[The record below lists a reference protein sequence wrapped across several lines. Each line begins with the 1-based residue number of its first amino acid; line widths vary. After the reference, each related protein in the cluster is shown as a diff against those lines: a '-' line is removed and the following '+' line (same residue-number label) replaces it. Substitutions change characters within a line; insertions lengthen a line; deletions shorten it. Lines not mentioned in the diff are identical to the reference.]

1 MWWPMWW
8 HSRGFRSTLIS
19 VSGPLVRRLRLPAVG
34 TSPAAARAV
43 VAALLAEAELE
54 SLRDEAL
61 LLTSELVT
69 NGVIHA
75 GSPIELE
82 LVADGEGLQVTVTDF
97 AVPPAALMV
106 TEITAAN
113 RDDGEGGRGLLL
125 VSRLASR
132 WGTSHEPGGRAV
144 WFRIDHPGKPDDDTA
159 PSDSGATPTDADHDA
174 RPSGPH
180 HDGWPS
186 WPGPAGHGPVPDIR
200 TMIDAVVGPAGTEA
214 RAGGAGLRDLLDRL
228 GRGLS
233 AATATIIVDR
243 ADGIG
248 PQVLARYTSA
258 QPAAGD
264 GRTVRVPLALS
275 RPWTGQL
282 TLTGA
287 RGHYAH
293 PVAVLTAGQFA
304 LLLEN
309 RRLEEAHDER
319 RGWLLFLAEAGEL
332 LAQSMNVELT
342 AALVPRLVVPRL
354 GQWCAV
360 HLANEYGELSL
371 TALTHAHEG
380 AIAHL
385 TAHLNQAALERVV
398 DGKGFAPLGPP
409 TDGMS
414 FPLRFRGERLGVLTV
429 GRPADRPHT
438 PEELAIIDDLGRRA
452 GVAIDNARVHD
463 NRGRIATA
471 LQASLLPPTLPSIQ
485 GLEVAAAYVPA
496 GDGLD
501 VGGDFYDIMP
511 LPGQGWMLVVG
522 DVSGKGVGAAA
533 VTGLV
538 REVLHTLSLDHHE
551 PEHTLSRLNATLV
564 ERGGGYFCT
573 LALAFLSEV
582 APGRFEL
589 SLHLAGHDRPVLLRA
604 DGTTTFAGEGG
615 TALGLLD
622 VISTPRT
629 TIQLNHGDALV
640 FYTDGVTER
649 RKGRTLYGHRRL
661 RNEMSNLAGSPA
673 AVLASQLRSSVLAFS
688 PSSPR
693 DDIAIVALRA
703 L

>member
-1 MWWPMWW
+1 
-8 HSRGFRSTLIS
+8 
-19 VSGPLVRRLRLPAVG
+19 
-34 TSPAAARAV
+34 
-43 VAALLAEAELE
+43 
-54 SLRDEAL
+54 
-61 LLTSELVT
+61 
-69 NGVIHA
+69 
-75 GSPIELE
+75 
-82 LVADGEGLQVTVTDF
+82 
-97 AVPPAALMV
+97 
-106 TEITAAN
+106 
-113 RDDGEGGRGLLL
+113 
-125 VSRLASR
+125 
-132 WGTSHEPGGRAV
+132 
-144 WFRIDHPGKPDDDTA
+144 
-159 PSDSGATPTDADHDA
+159 
-174 RPSGPH
+174 
-180 HDGWPS
+180 
-186 WPGPAGHGPVPDIR
+186 
-200 TMIDAVVGPAGTEA
+200 MIDAVVGPAGAEPRVGA
-214 RAGGAGLRDLLDRL
+214 AGLSDLLDRL
-228 GRGLS
+228 GRGLGV
-233 AATATIIVDR
+233 ATGTIIVDR
-243 ADGIG
+243 ADGAG

-264 GRTVRVPLALS
+264 GRTVRVPLGLS

-287 RGHYAH
+287 RGHYAQ

-309 RRLEEAHDER
+309 RRLEEAHDDR

-371 TALTHAHEG
+371 TSLTHADEG
-380 AIAHL
+380 AIARL
-385 TAHLNQAALERVV
+385 TAHLDQALTALERVV
-398 DGKGFAPLGPP
+398 DGQGFAPLGPP

-438 PEELAIIDDLGRRA
+438 PEELAIVEDLGRRA

-485 GLEVAAAYVPA
+485 GLEVAAAYVPT

-538 REVLHTLSLDHHE
+538 REVLHTLALDYHE

-573 LALAFLSEV
+573 LALAFLSQV

-604 DGTTTFAGEGG
+604 DGTTSLVGEGG

-629 TIQLNHGDALV
+629 TIQLDHGDALV

-661 RNEMSNLAGSPA
+661 RNEMSSLAGSPA

-688 PSSPR
+688 PSPPR